1 MFQGNIHKKQ
11 KLIKENNLNIAHIVP
26 NIKYRI
32 NKKHLNTFINIKLK
46 KINNTNMF
54 ILKCIYFL
62 F

>member
-46 KINNTNMF
+46 K
-54 ILKCIYFL
+54 Y
-62 F
+62 